1 MFTYLWLIL
10 SIILQVIPVILAIR
24 LISIAHS
31 RLSWILISI
40 GFALMIIRRFSEFMF
55 YIQSPEQY
63 QIANSNSIIDIFVS
77 VTIIISLIYLTKIL
91 NSIKKTEAEKAE
103 SEIRFRTLFN
113 NSSDELF
120 LADMEGNFLEVN
132 KEVTKKLGYT
142 RLELLKMNFAD
153 IKPPKYVN
161 TVKDNIEKII
171 SQGTYIYESEHV
183 SKNNKNISLEMSSRI
198 IKYKG
203 KKVIFTIARDITERK
218 EFERKI
224 LSAVIE
230 AEERE
235 RKRFAKEIHDG
246 LGPLLY
252 TIKIYLNEIY
262 SEDIPADEKTNLI
275 TFTNEMLDDAVSNI
289 RTISDNLMPTV
300 ITNYGL
306 VKAIESLVK
315 KINISNKLKINFDC
329 KNCSAKLDIAIEM
342 VLYRISEEL
351 INNTLKH
358 SSASNAEII
367 IDIAPFK
374 LTLDYSDNG
383 VGCIVNEELLDSKNG
398 MGLKNIISRSKTINA
413 NYNFSNTIPNFH
425 FNLEMEIK

>member
-1 MFTYLWLIL
+1 M
-10 SIILQVIPVILAIR
+10 IR
-24 LISIAHS
+24 LAQS

-40 GFALMIIRRFSEFMF
+40 GFTLMALRRLSEFVL
-55 YIQSPEQY
+55 YLQSPEQY
-63 QIANSNSIIDIFVS
+63 QIADFNSLIDIFVS
-77 VTIIISLIYLTKIL
+77 VIMIISLVYLTRIL
-91 NSIKKTEAEKAE
+91 TSIKKTENERYE

-120 LADMEGNFLEVN
+120 LADIEGNFLEVN

-142 RLELLKMNFAD
+142 REELLKMNFAD

-161 TVKDNIEKII
+161 QVRENIDKII
-171 SQGTYIYESEHV
+171 KHGTHVYESEHV
-183 SKNNKNISLEMSSRI
+183 SKDKKNIALEMSSRTI
-198 IKYKG
+198 RYKG
-203 KKVIFTIARDITERK
+203 EKVIFTIARDITERR

-262 SEDIPADEKTNLI
+262 SDDISSEEKENLI
-275 TFTNEMLDDAVSNI
+275 KFTNEMLDDAVSNI

-300 ITNYGL
+300 ITDYGL

-315 KINISNKLKINFDC
+315 KINVTDKIKIEFTC
-329 KNCSAKLDIAIEM
+329 KNCIAKLDIAIEM
-342 VLYRISEEL
+342 ILYRITEEL

-358 SSASNAEII
+358 STASMSEIVLDISNSKI
-367 IDIAPFK
+367 I
-374 LTLDYSDNG
+374 LDYKDNG

-413 NYNFSNTIPNFH
+413 NYSFSNTMPNFH
-425 FNLEMEIK
+425 FNLEVEVK

>member
-1 MFTYLWLIL
+1 MFTYIWLTL
-10 SIILQVIPVILAIR
+10 SIILQIIPIILALRI
-24 LISIAHS
+24 ISLAQS

-40 GFALMIIRRFSEFMF
+40 GFALMTIRRLSEFLF
-55 YIQSPEQY
+55 YFQNPKLY
-63 QIANSNSIIDIFVS
+63 QIVNYNSLIDIFVS
-77 VTIIISLIYLTKIL
+77 VIMIISLVYLTKIL
-91 NSIKKTEAEKAE
+91 TSIKKTETERSE
-103 SEIRFRTLFN
+103 TEIRFRTLFN

-142 RLELLKMNFAD
+142 REELLKMNFAD

-171 SQGTYIYESEHV
+171 KQGTHVYESEHV
-183 SKNNKNISLEMSSRI
+183 SKDKKNISLEMSSRI
-198 IKYKG
+198 IRYKG

-315 KINISNKLKINFDC
+315 KILRS
-329 KNCSAKLDIAIEM
+329 
-342 VLYRISEEL
+342 
-351 INNTLKH
+351 TL
-358 SSASNAEII
+358 
-367 IDIAPFK
+367 
-374 LTLDYSDNG
+374 L
-383 VGCIVNEELLDSKNG
+383 
-398 MGLKNIISRSKTINA
+398 
-413 NYNFSNTIPNFH
+413 
-425 FNLEMEIK
+425 